1 MVDKILLDT
10 NILLDYLLMREPFY
24 DNASEIVRRCVD
36 GIYRGCVAAHSI
48 SNMFF
53 ILRKTYNIKERR
65 EILLS
70 ICEIF
75 DIIGIDKTKLIIGLE
90 NEDFSDFLK
99 GELMH

>member
-53 ILRKTYNIKERR
+53 ILKNEEKFYLVYVRYS
-65 EILLS
+65 ILLVL
-70 ICEIF
+70 
-75 DIIGIDKTKLIIGLE
+75 TRQ
-90 NEDFSDFLK
+90 N
-99 GELMH
+99 

>member
-1 MVDKILLDT
+1 MRKSKVDKILLDT

-53 ILRKTYNIKERR
+53 ILKKDKMRLLAERKQTHRKQK
-65 EILLS
+65 S
-70 ICEIF
+70 
-75 DIIGIDKTKLIIGLE
+75 
-90 NEDFSDFLK
+90 
-99 GELMH
+99 

>member
-48 SNMFF
+48 SKIVL
-53 ILRKTYNIKERR
+53 ILKIVFKWNVPGIMGRNI
-65 EILLS
+65 L
-70 ICEIF
+70 
-75 DIIGIDKTKLIIGLE
+75 
-90 NEDFSDFLK
+90 
-99 GELMH
+99 